1 MRIKKAIL
9 VLTNVTDQDVV
20 EAALSLCKKFK
31 SKLFVLFIIEAGRIS
46 RLARLTQKKSDT
58 LRKKIEDEGWRL
70 LYLIEDDAD
79 KTGIW
84 TSLHLEDGN
93 ASAIVKKYVDAYGVD
108 AIFIKRKDE
117 TKKLFASST
126 VPVIGL

>member
-9 VLTNVTDQDVV
+9 VLTNANDQDIA
-20 EAALSLCKKFK
+20 EAALLLCKKFK
-31 SKLFVLFIIEAGRIS
+31 SKLFVLFIVETGRIS

-58 LRKKIEDEGWRL
+58 MRKKIEDEGWQL

-79 KTGIW
+79 KAGIW

-93 ASAIVKKYVDAYGVD
+93 ASAIVKKYIDAYSVDAML
-108 AIFIKRKDE
+108 IKRKDE
-117 TKKLFASST
+117 TQKLFASST